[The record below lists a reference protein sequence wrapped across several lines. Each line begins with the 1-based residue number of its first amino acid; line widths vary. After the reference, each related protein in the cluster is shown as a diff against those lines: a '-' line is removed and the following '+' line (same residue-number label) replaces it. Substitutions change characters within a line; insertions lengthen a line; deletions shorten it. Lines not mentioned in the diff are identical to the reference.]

1 MLFSMLVPLSRLISL
16 LTCNVTAMRI
26 GLVCLVIFF
35 AVILHSLPI
44 QIKHDSANAQ
54 SSSLR
59 RAQGPSSQNPPI
71 LVKEVD
77 AK

>member
-16 LTCNVTAMRI
+16 LTCNIPCQVDRFGPPCHLYRRPSYRI
-26 GLVCLVIFF
+26 PV
-35 AVILHSLPI
+35 

-54 SSSLR
+54 SSRLR
-59 RAQGPSSQNPPI
+59 RTQGPSSQNPSI
-71 LVKEVD
+71 FVKEVD

>member
-1 MLFSMLVPLSRLISL
+1 MLFSTLVSLSRLISL
-16 LTCNVTAMRI
+16 LTCNVTAMWI

-35 AVILHSLPI
+35 AVILQNLPV

-54 SSSLR
+54 SFRLR
-59 RAQGPSSQNPPI
+59 RAQGRSSRNLPI